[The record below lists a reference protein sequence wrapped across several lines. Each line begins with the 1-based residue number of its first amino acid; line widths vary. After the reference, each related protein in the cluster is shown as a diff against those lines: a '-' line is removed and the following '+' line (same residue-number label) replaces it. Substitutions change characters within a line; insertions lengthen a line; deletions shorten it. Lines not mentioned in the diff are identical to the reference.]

1 MAAEAMV
8 LGSFAPT
15 TAWYWMG
22 GNTATPTQQELPG
35 RQDSAPRRYSSD
47 VAAQR
52 ATAASSWL
60 TAEDVAQL
68 VVRGEYLE
76 AGVTVARRFAPQ
88 ALESARKS
96 VLRWTAERR
105 IFQIHELYPRYQ
117 FDGFGRPRAAI
128 ERAIAA
134 LGSGGPLHVGNWFS
148 TPNRHLDGKRPQQML
163 DIAPDEVMR
172 ALARI

>member
-15 TAWYWMG
+15 SAWYWMG
-22 GNTATPTQQELPG
+22 GNTATSTRQDLPG
-35 RQDSAPRRYSSD
+35 RQDAALRQNSSAAAPR
-47 VAAQR
+47 AT
-52 ATAASSWL
+52 TAAAWL
-60 TAEDVAQL
+60 TAEDVALL

-76 AGVTVARRFAPQ
+76 AGVTVPQRFAPQ

-105 IFQIHELYPRYQ
+105 IFQIHDLYPRYQ

-134 LGSGGPLHVGNWFS
+134 LGTGGPLHVGNWFS
-148 TPNRHLDGKRPQQML
+148 APNRHLDGKRPQQLL
-163 DIAPDEVMR
+163 DFAPDEVMR